1 MVRIEVQLRPEEA
14 AQVLRACDVFAGSA
28 TERCSRWPRRRFAAT
43 SPTARRR
50 RRLRGDFTAPPL
62 RCRVI
67 PVRDDTEG
75 NPLDVGGL
83 RDVLECLMA

>member
-14 AQVLRACDVFAGSA
+14 AQVLRACDVFAG
-28 TERCSRWPRRRFAAT
+28 WPRRRFAAT

-62 RCRVI
+62 RCR
-67 PVRDDTEG
+67 RDPGARDTEG